1 MGLGRKKSIVSRMY
15 ISSGLKN
22 YSELSRHSERHWHP
36 RARLELELGLGCG
49 TPVLRQHR
57 KRDTLTHVRDASAS
71 VSLISR

>member
-1 MGLGRKKSIVSRMY
+1 MNGPREEEEYRF
-15 ISSGLKN
+15 KN
-22 YSELSRHSERHWHP
+22 VYLQRSKENCPGIRNATGTRAA
-36 RARLELELGLGCG
+36 ARLELELGLGCG